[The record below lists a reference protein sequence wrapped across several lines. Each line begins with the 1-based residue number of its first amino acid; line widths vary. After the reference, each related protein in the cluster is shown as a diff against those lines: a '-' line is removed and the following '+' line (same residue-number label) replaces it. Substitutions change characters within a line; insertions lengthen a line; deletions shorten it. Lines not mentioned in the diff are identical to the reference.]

1 VRQLY
6 YVPVIHTSADLG
18 SLGKTVSERGEASLG
33 VEPWQE
39 HLRVV
44 NGFWDAIA
52 RYFGSLDVT
61 GMKLY
66 QDGMVAEGDVGKA
79 IVAAGAAA
87 GSKNYLLVQDLMN
100 RQAILVK
107 TEDYHLVKEELDRL
121 VQVTS
126 AQSATQKLVA
136 LAKYRMVRDRLLKK
150 RDRFI
155 ATRIAESL
163 APGETG
169 ILFIGAYHH
178 VRAELPKDIVVHEV
192 KETTK
197 VKEYHNLVRFG
208 DRRRTRIETLGR
220 YLVAEIT

>member
-1 VRQLY
+1 MRQLY

-18 SLGKTVSERGEASLG
+18 SLGKTVSQRGEAGLG

-52 RYFGSLDVT
+52 RYFRSLNVA

-66 QDGMVAEGDVGKA
+66 QDGMVAEGDVGA
-79 IVAAGAAA
+79 TIVAAGAAA
-87 GSKNYLLVQDLMN
+87 GSKNYLLVQDLMH
-100 RQAILVK
+100 REAILVK
-107 TEDYHLVKEELDRL
+107 TEDFHLVKEELDRL

-126 AQSATQKLVA
+126 ARSAAQKLVA
-136 LAKYRMVRDRLLKK
+136 LAKYRMVRDRLLHK

-155 ATRIAESL
+155 AARIAESL

-178 VRAELPKDIVVHEV
+178 VRAELPKDIAVHEV
-192 KETTK
+192 KETVK
-197 VKEYHNLVRFG
+197 VREYHNLVRFG
-208 DRRRTRIETLGR
+208 DRRRTRIEALGR

>member
-1 VRQLY
+1 MRQLY

-18 SLGKTVSERGEASLG
+18 TMGKAVSERGEAGLG

-52 RYFGSLDVT
+52 RYFRSLDVA

-66 QDGMVAEGDVGKA
+66 QDGMVAEGDVGVT

-100 RQAILVK
+100 RDAILVK
-107 TEDYHLVKEELDRL
+107 TEDFHLVKEELDRL

-126 AQSATQKLVA
+126 AQTATQKLVA
-136 LAKYRMVRDRLLKK
+136 LAKYRMVRDRLLRK

-155 ATRIAESL
+155 AARIAESL
-163 APGETG
+163 GSGETG
-169 ILFIGAYHH
+169 ILFIGAYHR
-178 VRAELPKDIVVHEV
+178 VRAELPKDIAVHEV
-192 KETTK
+192 KETTR
-197 VKEYHNLVRFG
+197 VREYHNLVRFG
-208 DRRRTRIETLGR
+208 DRQRTRIEALGR